1 MSIRHPSSASRC
13 VRVIGIAVAAILAEA
28 AARVAL
34 AQEAP
39 QAAAAAQ
46 ASGPQHTLAEVIVT
60 AEKRTESERDVPST
74 VTVLTGAEL
83 AARGLTDL
91 RGYSATVPG
100 MVYSGTSFVGERSG
114 PDITIRGVSNS
125 RLFDFETSIATT
137 TTGFVYGEVPA
148 YAFDPDVVDIQRIE
162 ILKGPQG
169 TLYGAASM
177 GGTVKVV
184 PNPPRFDAFSSTVEG
199 GYSLTDG
206 GGQGSSNSY
215 HVATI
220 VNVPL
225 SHVLAARF
233 SAYHNDDGGYINA
246 KFVRGIP
253 GEIRGNDTT
262 VPQVSAGN
270 GTVYG
275 IGQGNPYFARNINGD
290 TVDGGR
296 VALRYKPNERFD
308 ATLAAFYQTKNEH
321 SLPNYEP
328 ALATSTSALNTEL
341 YMLQPSTTNYA
352 LTSLQASYDAGPFSV
367 HSVTGWLDRRFTNAT
382 DFTGITYSALG
393 GDGTVPVPTPAP
405 VTFLVGTKVFSQEFR
420 LQGTRQ
426 RLADWAG
433 LDWTVGYFYQKEMR
447 DASGGVTVGP
457 EWFTEAKA
465 PLMPPPSGT
474 TTVWEGE
481 YWSTYKNN
489 SVFANITL
497 HLFDRVGIE
506 FGERRSQQTL
516 DSRRIDFGNVFAGA
530 STPDGTTLDVRS
542 IDESQWTPR
551 AAVTY
556 AVADKVNVYASAAKG
571 FRIGGGNPQS
581 NLSTA
586 GCQAALRALGI
597 TNTGVFKSDS
607 IWNYEIGTKGD
618 LAGGR
623 VHSDLALYDIEW
635 SDLQTSVSL
644 SNYSSTC
651 GASIVANAG
660 KARIRGVDYEARA
673 LLTDHLQLAFAG
685 QWADG
690 KIVEAA
696 PGTAAKD
703 GDPTKNTPKW
713 SANVALEYRFNA
725 AAEYG
730 ATARADY
737 TYVGSRSFNDI
748 AAGVSPALMLPSYS
762 LINLRLTVDH
772 GSWQY
777 ATFLDNVA
785 NQHPELGVT
794 TLPGG
799 PGNYAGAYAPGL
811 QRFVGTSRPRT
822 IGIEVSKDF

>member
-1 MSIRHPSSASRC
+1 M
-13 VRVIGIAVAAILAEA
+13 
-28 AARVAL
+28 
-34 AQEAP
+34 
-39 QAAAAAQ
+39 AAQ
-46 ASGPQHTLAEVIVT
+46 GSGSERKLAEVLVT
-60 AEKRTESERDVPST
+60 AEKRVERELNVPMT
-74 VTVLTGAEL
+74 DTVLTGSEL
-83 AARGLTDL
+83 AAGGLTDM
-91 RGYSATVPG
+91 REYSTMVPG
-100 MVYSGTSFVGERSG
+100 MVYSSTSFVGERSG

-125 RLFDFETSIATT
+125 RLFDFETSIATA

-148 YAFDPDVVDIQRIE
+148 YAFDPDLVDVQRIE
-162 ILKGPQG
+162 VLKGPQG

-215 HVATI
+215 RVAVI
-220 VNVPL
+220 VNAPL
-225 SHVLAARF
+225 SDVLAARF
-233 SAYHNDDGGYINA
+233 SAYHNDDGGYIDA

-253 GEIRGNDTT
+253 GEIRGRDTA
-262 VPQVSAGN
+262 VPTINASN

-275 IGQGNPYFARNINGD
+275 IGQGSPYFARNVNGD

-296 VALRYKPNERFD
+296 IALRYKPNKRFD
-308 ATLAAFYQTKNEH
+308 ATLAAFYQAKNED

-352 LTSLQASYDAGPFSV
+352 LTSLQASYDAGPFTV

-382 DFTGITYSALG
+382 DFTGITYSVLG
-393 GDGTVPVPTPAP
+393 GDGTVPVPTPSP
-405 VTFLVGTKVFSQEFR
+405 VTFLVDTKVFSQEFR
-420 LQGTRQ
+420 LQGVRQ
-426 RLADWAG
+426 RLADWAS
-433 LDWTVGYFYQKEMR
+433 LDWTVGYFYQREMR

-457 EWFTEAKA
+457 EWMTNAQP

-474 TTVWEGE
+474 TTVWQGE

-489 SVFANITL
+489 SEFADVTL
-497 HLFDRVGIE
+497 HLFNRVGIE
-506 FGERRSQQTL
+506 LGERHSQQTL

-530 STPDGTTLDVRS
+530 STPDGTTLDARS

-551 AAVTY
+551 VAVTY
-556 AVADKVNVYASAAKG
+556 AVTDKVNVYASAAKG

-581 NLSTA
+581 NLSTP
-586 GCQAALRALGI
+586 GCQAALQALGI
-597 TNTGVFKSDS
+597 SNNGTFKSDG
-607 IWNYEIGTKGD
+607 IWEYEIGTKGD

-635 SDLQTSVSL
+635 TDLQTSVSL

-660 KARIRGVDYEARA
+660 KARIQGVDYEVRA

-690 KIVEAA
+690 RIVEAA

-713 SANVALEYRFNA
+713 SANLALEYRFTVA
-725 AAEYG
+725 AKYG

-737 TYVGSRSFNDI
+737 TYVGSRSFNDV
-748 AAGVSPALMLPSYS
+748 AAGVNPAFLLPSYS
-762 LINLRLTVDH
+762 LINLRLTVHH

-777 ATFLDNVA
+777 AMFLDNVA
-785 NQHPELGVT
+785 NQHPQLGVT
-794 TLPGG
+794 ILPGG

-822 IGIEVSKDF
+822 IGVEVRKYF